1 VNRIHT
7 LFQQLRSQNRK
18 ALIPYITPEFP
29 VRGTTVPLIL
39 GLEKAGASLIEVGI
53 PFSDPIADGTTI
65 QHSSHVAIQNGAT
78 VGRILESVRAAR
90 RETAVPI
97 VLMGYLNPIFRY
109 GMENFLRDADQC
121 GIDGVIV
128 PDLLP
133 EESEVWRSLSAK
145 YDVSNIFLVAPTTPA
160 ERIKYLDSL
169 SRDFSY
175 CVSVTGVTGA
185 RSNFDGTLDGF
196 LQRVKAN
203 TVKAGA
209 RRLDLPVRGRR
220 RRRLRAASQHRERIG
235 HRSRRCIVAGI
246 SLLAAG
252 TIITLCHAGPFPTTN
267 QGQTMGS
274 SIDEWRIK
282 IDNIDKTLVDLLNER
297 ARYADEIGKIKEQL
311 GLDAYSPKR
320 EHEVLENVLG
330 ANKGPLSDAALRRL
344 FERIIDESRKLER
357 EAMSERKK
365 SPSQR

>member
-1 VNRIHT
+1 MNRIHT

-169 SRDFSY
+169 ASDFSY

-203 TVKAGA
+203 TVKPFVVGF
-209 RRLDLPVRGRR
+209 
-220 RRRLRAASQHRERIG
+220 
-235 HRSRRCIVAGI
+235 GI
-246 SLLAAG
+246 SKRE
-252 TIITLCHAGPFPTTN
+252 HVV
-267 QGQTMGS
+267 
-274 SIDEWRIK
+274 SIC
-282 IDNIDKTLVDLLNER
+282 
-297 ARYADEIGKIKEQL
+297 RYADGVVVGSALLRSI
-311 GLDAYSPKR
+311 
-320 EHEVLENVLG
+320 ENESGIDQIV
-330 ANKGPLSDAALRRL
+330 ASSQEFLSSLQ
-344 FERIIDESRKLER
+344 ER
-357 EAMSERKK
+357 
-365 SPSQR
+365 